1 MGISDRDYGDF
12 RAAYKELRDS
22 GRLVIGAKSA
32 LTLPAVEK
40 TLRGRFKANPR
51 GFGFII
57 PDEPDARGDLFVP
70 PDKTGGAMTDDLVVA
85 RVVKRGKRQGKL
97 SYAGEIFEI
106 VERGLTK
113 IVGTLEQADGHW
125 FVIPDGRKI
134 TTPIIVRDLSK
145 KEFGAGTKVVIEI
158 VEYPGTNDLP
168 VGVIIETLGPKGQLD
183 TEILSV
189 VRAYGIADHF
199 DKDVL
204 KVARKAATSF
214 DPESEPSRDDLTS
227 LTVVTIDPDTARDFD
242 DAISLEENEDGTST
256 LGVHIADVSHFV
268 KEGSA
273 LDAEARRRGTS
284 VYFPRRVIPM
294 LPETLSNGVC
304 SLQQG
309 VRRFAKS
316 AFITY
321 DNDGNIVNSRL
332 CESVIKST
340 RRLTYTEAQDI
351 CDGKT
356 AGLPAKVVALVTR
369 MEALARKIEA
379 RRTAQGMLHLDLREI
394 QLVLDDDGAVVD
406 SKEADTSY
414 THKIIEM
421 FMVEANDVVAAF
433 FAKRN
438 IPIIRRVHP
447 KPDFE
452 SFEQLGAFVAA
463 CGHGISK
470 SPSRS
475 DLQSLVDTVR
485 DLPESYAVNLAV
497 LRSFQKAVYSMKD
510 DGHYALASPDYCH
523 FTSPIRR
530 YPDLT
535 VHREVARFVRKE
547 KSRPSR
553 ESESLTDLS
562 SVLSAKERRA
572 SSAEIELK
580 QVLVLQHMAKF
591 LGSTFEGVITG
602 VADFGLFVQIRKY
615 MVEGVIRLRDLGD
628 DWWDVSAPEG
638 TVRGEVSGTAYRIGD
653 LMEVQIA
660 KVDVPMRQMDLMPAG
675 QQKVERKSRKQKSS
689 RKR

>member
-1 MGISDRDYGDF
+1 MGISDREYGDF

-70 PDKTGGAMTDDLVVA
+70 PDKTGGAMTGDLVKA
-85 RVVKRGKRQGKL
+85 MVVKRGKRQGKI
-97 SYAGEIFEI
+97 SYVGEIFEI
-106 VERGLTK
+106 VERGLTRT
-113 IVGTLEQADGHW
+113 VGTLEEADGHW
-125 FVIPDGRKI
+125 FVIPDGRKL
-134 TTPIIVRDLSK
+134 TTPVIVRDISK
-145 KEFGAGTKVVIEI
+145 KEFAPGTKVVIEI
-158 VEYPGTNDLP
+158 IEYPGTNDLP
-168 VGVIIETLGPKGQLD
+168 VGVIVETLGPKGQLD
-183 TEILSV
+183 VEILSV
-189 VRAYGIADHF
+189 VRAYGIRDHF
-199 DKDVL
+199 EEEVL
-204 KVARKAATSF
+204 KVAREAATSF
-214 DPESEPSRDDLTS
+214 DPESEPSREDLTA

-304 SLQQG
+304 SLQEG
-309 VRRFAKS
+309 VRRFTKT

-321 DNDGNIVNSRL
+321 DNDGNIVGSRL
-332 CESVIKST
+332 CESVIEST

-356 AGLPAKVVALVTR
+356 AGLPSKVVALVTR

-379 RRTAQGMLHLDLREI
+379 RRTAQGMLHLALREI

-421 FMVEANDVVAAF
+421 FMVEANDAVAAF
-433 FAKRN
+433 FAKRG
-438 IPIIRRVHP
+438 IPIIRRIHP

-452 SFEQLGAFVAA
+452 SFEQLGAFVQA
-463 CGHGISK
+463 CGHTISK

-475 DLQSLVDTVR
+475 ALQDLVEEVR

-497 LRSFQKAVYSMKD
+497 LRSFQKAVYSVKN

-535 VHREVARFVRKE
+535 VHREVARFVRVE
-547 KSRPSR
+547 KPRPSR
-553 ESESLTDLS
+553 DSEPLTDLS
-562 SVLSAKERRA
+562 DTLSAKERRA

-580 QVLVLQHMAKF
+580 QVLVLQHMAKY
-591 LGSTFEGVITG
+591 LGSIFEGVITG
-602 VADFGLFVQIRKY
+602 VADFGLFIQIRKY

-638 TVRGEVSGTAYRIGD
+638 TVRGEVSGTQYRIGD
-653 LMEVQIA
+653 LIEVLIA

-675 QQKVERKSRKQKSS
+675 LEKGDRKSRKQKSS

>member
-32 LTLPAVEK
+32 LTLPTVEK

-70 PDKTGGAMTDDLVVA
+70 PDKTGGAMTGDLVVA
-85 RVVKRGKRQGKL
+85 RVVKRGKRQGKI

-125 FVIPDGRKI
+125 FVIPDGRKL
-134 TTPIIVRDLSK
+134 TTPVIVRDISK
-145 KEFGAGTKVVIEI
+145 KEFGTGTKVVIEI
-158 VEYPGTNDLP
+158 VEYPTTNDLP
-168 VGVIIETLGPKGQLD
+168 VGVIVETLGPKGQLD

-199 DKDVL
+199 EEDVL

-214 DPESEPSRDDLTS
+214 DPGSEPSRDDLTS
-227 LTVVTIDPDTARDFD
+227 LTVVTIDPDTERDFD

-268 KEGSA
+268 REGSA

-309 VRRFAKS
+309 VRRFTKT

-321 DNDGNIVNSRL
+321 DNDGNIVSSRL

-340 RRLTYTEAQDI
+340 MRLTYTEAQDI

-356 AGLPAKVVALVTR
+356 AGLPSKVVALVTR

-379 RRTAQGMLHLDLREI
+379 RRTAQGMLHLNLREV
-394 QLVLDDDGAVVD
+394 QLVLDDDGVVVD
-406 SKEADTSY
+406 AKEADTSY
-414 THKIIEM
+414 THKIVEM

-433 FAKRN
+433 FAKRG

-463 CGHGISK
+463 CGHTISK

-475 DLQSLVDTVR
+475 DLQRLVDEVR

-497 LRSFQKAVYSMKD
+497 LRSFQKAVYSVKD

-547 KSRPSR
+547 KSRPSQG
-553 ESESLTDLS
+553 SESLTDLS

-580 QVLVLQHMAKF
+580 QVLVLQHMAKY
-591 LGSTFEGVITG
+591 LGSTFKGVITG
-602 VADFGLFVQIRKY
+602 VADFGMFVQLSKY
-615 MVEGVIRLRDLGD
+615 MVEGVIRLKDLGD

-638 TVRGEVSGTAYRIGD
+638 TIRGEVSGTSYRIGD
-653 LMEVQIA
+653 PIEVSIA
-660 KVDVPMRQMDLMPAG
+660 KVDVPMRQMDLILAG
-675 QQKVERKSRKQKSS
+675 QQKVERKSRKQKSP